1 MAEEYQG
8 EGTFDLQALSI
19 QSAKSG
25 GFNVVASK
33 QGTGGNPGQS
43 KRVDLQDVVDVS
55 MIAPPY
61 SEGTFAK
68 GALVSRE
75 GKILAAKERITIG
88 ESTPFDP
95 SKWEEVV
102 TSNVFVGKPVAV
114 TLQSTPFNEL
124 VDAYKSCRS
133 IEISSNYGVKMI
145 LSPFY
150 CEISDGDF
158 EVVQFANIIQDSVSG
173 SNQLFIVTVNKEEEW
188 NLENKIIA
196 DKTYVDN
203 IVGDVESLLAGL

>member
-19 QSAKSG
+19 QLAKSG

-61 SEGTFAK
+61 SEGIFAK
-68 GALVSRE
+68 GDLVSRE
-75 GKILAAKERITIG
+75 GKLYAAKEMLTIG

-95 SKWEEVV
+95 SKWDEVVLSNLFGFKVVYYEITPVSEIIEAINAGKVIVLVNDGVPYVV
-102 TSNVFVGKPVAV
+102 TSGRIWSGNAY
-114 TLQSTPFNEL
+114 LQLF
-124 VDAYKSCRS
+124 A
-133 IEISSNYGVKMI
+133 GGI
-145 LSPFY
+145 LSVVT
-150 CEISDGDF
+150 ISAQN
-158 EVVQFANIIQDSVSG
+158 VWAATDSEYS
-173 SNQLFIVTVNKEEEW
+173 TK
-188 NLENKIIA
+188 
-196 DKTYVDN
+196 DYVDGL
-203 IVGDVESLLAGL
+203 VGDVESLLAAL